1 MTCTNCGEFNT
12 GDRIRCAKC
21 GKPLRNA
28 AGETM
33 VEADDLTSDD
43 LRAPREA
50 NTARNP
56 QMSRTRKGSAE
67 SVTEH
72 VPSRPRG
79 GTSGSG
85 SFGSLSASG
94 SRARSSTGILAPS
107 TIFHNRYEILELVG
121 EGGMGQVYK
130 VLDTELDRVIA
141 LKIIRAEKES
151 DPETVQRF
159 KRELLLARKITHKN
173 VVRIHDFNHT
183 EGIKYFTMEYVE
195 GKELEAGDS
204 RTGPD
209 PRSRSGPDRPTGL
222 ERAPGSA
229 QPGRHPPRS
238 QAAER
243 DAG

>member
-1 MTCTNCGEFNT
+1 M
-12 GDRIRCAKC
+12 
-21 GKPLRNA
+21 
-28 AGETM
+28 
-33 VEADDLTSDD
+33 
-43 LRAPREA
+43 
-50 NTARNP
+50 
-56 QMSRTRKGSAE
+56 
-67 SVTEH
+67 
-72 VPSRPRG
+72 PSRPRG

-85 SFGSLSASG
+85 SFGSSSASG

-141 LKIIRAEKES
+141 LKTIRAEKES

-173 VVRIHDFNHT
+173 VVRIHDLGDT

-195 GKELEAGDS
+195 GRSLKQEIRERG
-204 RTGPD
+204 RD
-209 PRSRSGPDRPTGL
+209 PGSRSAPDRPTGL

-229 QPGRHPPRS
+229 QPGRHPPRP

-243 DAG
+243 DAR